1 MMVSF
6 RTNLG
11 LQVRAGVRARVRC
24 SRLWQRLRSPDKVSV
39 SQIIFLRLGW
49 VRRSFNLKYLRNVAI
64 FSQGLL
70 KYTCFFFNYF
80 EFESPYYIGIRRY
93 WRNTQKLNVLLNDET
108 TLKCNS
114 NPSNSDLLPGSVFSL
129 FQRIAPKK
137 AIFCPFFLSKMK
149 YLSPVELL

>member
-11 LQVRAGVRARVRC
+11 LQVRAGVRARVRW
-24 SRLWQRLRSPDKVSV
+24 SRLCQRLRSPEIV
-39 SQIIFLRLGW
+39 FLRLGW

-80 EFESPYYIGIRRY
+80 EFESPYIGIRRY

-129 FQRIAPKK
+129 FQRMAPKK

-149 YLSPVELL
+149 YLSPVELLQLNYL